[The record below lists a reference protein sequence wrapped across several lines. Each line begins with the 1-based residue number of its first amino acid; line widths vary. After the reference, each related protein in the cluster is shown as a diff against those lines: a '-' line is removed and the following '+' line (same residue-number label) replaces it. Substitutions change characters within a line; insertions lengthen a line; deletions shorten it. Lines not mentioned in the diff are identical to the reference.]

1 MRVTGKVWGL
11 LPLVW
16 SCTTLAAIASSQPLV
31 AASSP
36 TPFTSLLQVIL
47 GLAVVLAAIVGLA
60 WLFRRMSGG
69 MLGGSN
75 RLRVVSGV
83 LVGQREKVVIVELEG
98 EWLVLGVTS
107 HSVNL
112 LTKMDRP
119 PDAGAEVV
127 QPGEPFA
134 RWLKAAME
142 KGRQK
147 SEVTNK

>member
-1 MRVTGKVWGL
+1 
-11 LPLVW
+11 LPLAW

-83 LVGQREKVVIVELEG
+83 LVGSGKK
-98 EWLVLGVTS
+98 W
-107 HSVNL
+107 
-112 LTKMDRP
+112 
-119 PDAGAEVV
+119 
-127 QPGEPFA
+127 
-134 RWLKAAME
+134 
-142 KGRQK
+142 
-147 SEVTNK
+147 